1 MILFG
6 LMVASYFFG
15 AIPFGLII
23 ARSQGVNIRAQGSG
37 NIGAT
42 NVYRVMGK
50 NWGLFTFLLDALK
63 GFIPAYFFVEWS
75 GSHEIVGVY
84 CGLMA
89 IIGHSFP
96 ICLCFKGGK
105 GVATSAGM
113 LLGVAPYA
121 VGIGLISWI
130 VFMVLFRYVSLASIL
145 ATIIVSVTVWMQ
157 DAQPLISQWLIT
169 LLSLLIIW
177 LHRSNIERLFKGTEN
192 RFGKKGVTK

>member
-1 MILFG
+1 
-6 LMVASYFFG
+6 MVAAYFLG

-23 ARSQGVNIRAQGSG
+23 SHSQGVDIRAQGSG

-42 NVYRVMGK
+42 NVSRIMGK
-50 NWGLFTFLLDALK
+50 NWGFFTFFLDALK
-63 GFIPAYFFVEWS
+63 GFIPTYFFGEWS
-75 GSHEIVGVY
+75 GSHESVGVY

-96 ICLCFKGGK
+96 IYLRFKGGK

-113 LLGVAPYA
+113 LLGIAPYA

-130 VFMVLFRYVSLASIL
+130 VFMVLFRYVSLASIF
-145 ATIIVSVTVWMQ
+145 ATLIVTVTVW
-157 DAQPLISQWLIT
+157 ISDVQSLTSKFLIT

-177 LHRSNIERLFKGTEN
+177 LHRANIDRLLKGTEN
-192 RFGKKGVTK
+192 RFGKKDAVK

>member
-6 LMVASYFFG
+6 LMVAAYFFG

-23 ARSQGVNIRAQGSG
+23 SRSQGVDIRALGSG

-50 NWGLFTFLLDALK
+50 NWGLFTFFLDALK

-75 GSHEIVGVY
+75 GSHETVGVY

-96 ICLCFKGGK
+96 IYLRFKGGK

-113 LLGVAPYA
+113 LLGVAPFS

-145 ATIIVSVTVWMQ
+145 ATLIVSVTVWMR

-177 LHRSNIERLFKGTEN
+177 LHRANIERLFKGTEN

>member
-1 MILFG
+1 
-6 LMVASYFFG
+6 MVASYFFG

-96 ICLCFKGGK
+96 IYLCFKGGK

>member
-1 MILFG
+1 
-6 LMVASYFFG
+6 MVAAYFFG

-23 ARSQGVNIRAQGSG
+23 ARSQGVDIRAKGSG

-50 NWGLFTFLLDALK
+50 NWGLLTFLLDALK

-75 GSHEIVGVY
+75 GSHEIEGVY

-96 ICLCFKGGK
+96 IYLRFKGGK

>member
-6 LMVASYFFG
+6 LMVAAYFLG

-23 ARSQGVNIRAQGSG
+23 ARSKGVDIRAHGSG

-50 NWGLFTFLLDALK
+50 SWGLFTFFLDALK

-75 GSHEIVGVY
+75 GSHESFSVY

-96 ICLCFKGGK
+96 IYLRFKGGK

-121 VGIGLISWI
+121 MGIGLISWM
-130 VFMVLFRYVSLASIL
+130 VLMVLFRYVSLASIL
-145 ATIIVSVTVWMQ
+145 ATLMVSVTVWIR
-157 DAQPLISQWLIT
+157 DAQPLISQCLIT
-169 LLSLLIIW
+169 LLSLLIVW
-177 LHRSNIERLFKGTEN
+177 LHRANIERLLKGTEN
-192 RFGKKGVTK
+192 RFGKKGAVK

>member
-6 LMVASYFFG
+6 LMVAAYFFG

-23 ARSQGVNIRAQGSG
+23 ARSQGVDIRAKGSG

-50 NWGLFTFLLDALK
+50 NWGLLTFLLDALK

-75 GSHEIVGVY
+75 GSHETVGIY

-96 ICLCFKGGK
+96 IYLRFKGGK

-130 VFMVLFRYVSLASIL
+130 IFMVLFRYVSLASIL
-145 ATIIVSVTVWMQ
+145 ATLIVSLIVWMEE
-157 DAQPLISQWLIT
+157 AQPLISQWLIT
-169 LLSLLIIW
+169 LLSLLIVW
-177 LHRSNIERLFKGTEN
+177 LHRGNIERLFKGTEN
-192 RFGKKGVTK
+192 RFGKKGITK